1 MATRAA
7 PLTAAE
13 FFARKLSGFSKTDA
27 QHATKLAYSTI
38 HDAGRADCESTPET
52 LKALQEWSE
61 SAIAEHGVYISAAKS
76 LGLSEPAKRVSQT
89 GT

>member
-1 MATRAA
+1 MGTRAA

-13 FFARKLSGFSKTDA
+13 FFARKLAGFSKTDA

-38 HDAGRADCESTPET
+38 HDAGRANCESTPET
-52 LKALQEWSE
+52 LRSLQEWSE

-76 LGLSEPAKRVSQT
+76 LGLSEPSSN
-89 GT
+89 GSHP